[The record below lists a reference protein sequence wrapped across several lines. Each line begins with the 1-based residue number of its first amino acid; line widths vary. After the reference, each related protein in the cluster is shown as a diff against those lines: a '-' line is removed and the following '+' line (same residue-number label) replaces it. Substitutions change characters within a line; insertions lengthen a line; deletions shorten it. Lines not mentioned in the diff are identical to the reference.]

1 LIEILQNIIN
11 GLFSA
16 HSSKFAEIFSTGSPS
31 IINLPEFTAGIM
43 EKVLSFLYSGK
54 LEVTGADIPGL
65 LNVAGKLKI
74 SLLKNY
80 LLQNVKK
87 EVSVQN
93 FLAFY
98 IAAKEENCE
107 EAKMEALKFFAG

>member
-1 LIEILQNIIN
+1 
-11 GLFSA
+11 
-16 HSSKFAEIFSTGSPS
+16 
-31 IINLPEFTAGIM
+31 M

-54 LEVTGADIPGL
+54 LEVASADITGL
-65 LNVAGKLKI
+65 LSVAGKLKI
-74 SLLKNY
+74 SLLKKY
-80 LLQNVKK
+80 LLENVKS
-87 EVSVQN
+87 EVNVQN